1 MKKLL
6 NFLGSVFVYKSP
18 QPYDGFKRFL
28 IDLPSKQ
35 LRLLAE
41 TNAHYSKKKLVDLY
55 LLKNNYANTK
65 ISD

>member
-6 NFLGSVFVYKSP
+6 DFIGSGFVYKSP
-18 QPYDGFKRFL
+18 QPYEGFARFL
-28 IDLPSKQ
+28 LDLPSKQ
-35 LRLLAE
+35 LRSLAE

-55 LLKNNYANTK
+55 LLKNNYATTE